1 MSKHLKV
8 AEGVIDEATDADSFD
23 EAMFAL
29 LGGLVLQQG
38 QMLDLLEKQVG
49 MLEEDAK
56 LIKGFKL

>member
-8 AEGVIDEATDADSFD
+8 AEEVIDEATDADSFD

-38 QMLDLLEKQVG
+38 QMLDLLEKQVD

-56 LIKGFKL
+56 LIRGFKL

>member
-8 AEGVIDEATDADSFD
+8 AEEVMNEATDARSFD
-23 EAMFAL
+23 EAMIAL

-38 QMLDLLEKQVG
+38 QMLDLLEKQVD

-56 LIKGFKL
+56 LIRGFKL

>member
-38 QMLDLLEKQVG
+38 QMLDLLEKQVS
-49 MLEEDAK
+49 MMEEDAK